1 VLTRTKIAL
10 AAALLALTSTAAMAQ
25 GFFDPNL
32 ANRYPAY
39 DNPGVYGYTADGR
52 LTTQL
57 NPAHQGTLQSAPVQ
71 LNTMDTPVASEAFV
85 PQHSRRVPGN
95 QGDTSYGQDWA
106 ETWGGP

>member
-1 VLTRTKIAL
+1 MFTKTRIAL
-10 AAALLALTSTAAMAQ
+10 AAILVAATSTFALAQ
-25 GFFDPNL
+25 DFDPDL

-39 DNPGVYGYTADGR
+39 ADPGTYGYTATGDVPM
-52 LTTQL
+52 LL
-57 NPAHQGTLQSAPVQ
+57 HAPSHATLQSAPVQ
-71 LNTMDTPVASEAFV
+71 LNTMGEPVGSGPFI